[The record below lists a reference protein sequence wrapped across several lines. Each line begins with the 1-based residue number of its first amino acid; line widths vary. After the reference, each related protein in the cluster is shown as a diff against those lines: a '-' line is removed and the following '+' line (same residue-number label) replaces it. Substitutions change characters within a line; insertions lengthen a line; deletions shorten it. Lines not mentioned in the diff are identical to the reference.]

1 MENTMKIKAIWEFE
15 VDTEDFMEEFVNIKE
30 LAKDLTQREMENLL
44 KNQEISA
51 EDFSYEVESEVD

>member
-1 MENTMKIKAIWEFE
+1 MKVKAIWEFE
-15 VDTEDFMEEFVNIKE
+15 VETEDFMEEFVNIKE

-44 KNQEISA
+44 QNQEISA

>member
-1 MENTMKIKAIWEFE
+1 MLVKAVWEFE

-44 KNQEISA
+44 QNQEISA
-51 EDFSYEVESEVD
+51 EDFSYEVESESD